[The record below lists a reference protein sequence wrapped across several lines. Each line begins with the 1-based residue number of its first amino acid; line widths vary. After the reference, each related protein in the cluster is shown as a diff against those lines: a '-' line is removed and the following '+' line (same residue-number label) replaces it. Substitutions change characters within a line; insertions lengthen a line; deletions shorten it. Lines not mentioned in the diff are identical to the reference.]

1 MESTQVLVTS
11 LQWLVKVGGCSFR
24 RKILGSQMVEE
35 SATWEQRSVSVP
47 AVVTLQR
54 VLVMVLSVVMPNSE
68 VNSTSCWSWAGTP
81 ARGCAIGV
89 VQTSE

>member
-47 AVVTLQR
+47 AVVTMRR
-54 VLVMVLSVVMPNSE
+54 VLVMVLSVVMPDSE
-68 VNSTSCWSWAGTP
+68 VNSTSCGSWAGTP

-89 VQTSE
+89 VQPSG